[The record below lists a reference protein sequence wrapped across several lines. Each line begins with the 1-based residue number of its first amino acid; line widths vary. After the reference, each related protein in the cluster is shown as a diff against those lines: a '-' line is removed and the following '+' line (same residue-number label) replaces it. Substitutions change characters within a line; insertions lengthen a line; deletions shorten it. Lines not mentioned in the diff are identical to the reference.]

1 MLDKLRNE
9 PVLVRAAIG
18 AAVTLLVQFGVPIT
32 DGQANAITAL
42 AWALLALSAR
52 GKVSP
57 V

>member
-18 AAVTLLVQFGVPIT
+18 AAITLLVQFGVPIT

-42 AWALLALSAR
+42 AWALLAMSAR
-52 GKVSP
+52 GKVTP